1 MKWDVTG
8 SPNPQNFPSLTIF
21 ILITIATI
29 KSLFSDLT
37 MQGLYRIREHLGRKR
52 KIKNEHSY
60 ANI

>member
-1 MKWDVTG
+1 M
-8 SPNPQNFPSLTIF
+8 I
-21 ILITIATI
+21 ILITIAAI

-37 MQGLYRIREHLGRKR
+37 MQGLYRIWERLGRKR